1 MKVWSDIFL
10 YHIDM
15 PFVNYLYA
23 SISIS
28 ISVITGCYVQDRGFG
43 K

>member
-1 MKVWSDIFL
+1 MIVIIANLLVLEKQDLSLIMEAWSDIFL

-15 PFVNYLYA
+15 PFVNYLEA
-23 SISIS
+23 
-28 ISVITGCYVQDRGFG
+28 